1 MSNSW
6 LQNIY
11 NKFARTIFRTSYSF
25 TKNTQIAEDI
35 TQETFVELHFM
46 GINRFENDDKV
57 RAWLRKTATNKSLN
71 YIKREKKFINMPP
84 EVIEAIE
91 TPYQETNPENQLS
104 QKEFIQ
110 ETKKAIQSLPDDYQG
125 VIMLYY
131 YAELSYNEISE
142 LLSIPI
148 GTVKSRLNR
157 GRLLI
162 KKSIT
167 ELEQVLEEGVY
178 NHERS

>member
-57 RAWLRKTATNKSLN
+57 RAWLRKSYKQEFKL
-71 YIKREKKFINMPP
+71 YKKR
-84 EVIEAIE
+84 
-91 TPYQETNPENQLS
+91 
-104 QKEFIQ
+104 KEI
-110 ETKKAIQSLPDDYQG
+110 Y
-125 VIMLYY
+125 
-131 YAELSYNEISE
+131 
-142 LLSIPI
+142 
-148 GTVKSRLNR
+148 
-157 GRLLI
+157 
-162 KKSIT
+162 
-167 ELEQVLEEGVY
+167 
-178 NHERS
+178 

>member
-1 MSNSW
+1 
-6 LQNIY
+6 
-11 NKFARTIFRTSYSF
+11 
-25 TKNTQIAEDI
+25 
-35 TQETFVELHFM
+35 
-46 GINRFENDDKV
+46 
-57 RAWLRKTATNKSLN
+57 
-71 YIKREKKFINMPP
+71 MPP

-104 QKEFIQ
+104 QKELIQ

-167 ELEQVLEEGVY
+167 ESEQVLEKGVY